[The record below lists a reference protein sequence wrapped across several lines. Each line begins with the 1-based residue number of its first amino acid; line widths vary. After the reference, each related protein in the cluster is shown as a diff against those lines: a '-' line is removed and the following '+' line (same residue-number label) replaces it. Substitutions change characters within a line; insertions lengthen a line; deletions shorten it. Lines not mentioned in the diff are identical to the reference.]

1 MQKIIALL
9 AGILF
14 GAGLAASDMNNPER
28 VQDFLDLLNWDPS
41 LMFVMMG
48 ALAVALPCFQWL
60 IKKQG
65 KPLFAAKFSLPTK
78 FNIDKPLLIGSGLFG
93 IGWAIVGYCP
103 GPAIAALGY
112 GYSDVFIFVG
122 AMLVGAKIQ
131 PLFNTLTTNAGK

>member
-28 VQDFLDLLNWDPS
+28 VQGFLDLMNWDPS

-48 ALAVALPCFQWL
+48 ALIVALPCFQIL
-60 IKKQG
+60 LKKQG
-65 KPLFAAKFSLPTK
+65 KPLFAAKFSLPSK
-78 FNIDKPLLIGSGLFG
+78 INIDKPLVMGAILFG

-103 GPAIAALGY
+103 GPAIAAIGY
-112 GYSDVFIFVG
+112 GYHEVFIFVA
-122 AMLVGAKIQ
+122 AMFAGAKLHQ
-131 PLFNTLTTNAGK
+131 LFNKKLQDNR

>member
-28 VQDFLDLLNWDPS
+28 VQGFLDLLNWDPS
-41 LMFVMMG
+41 LMFVMIG
-48 ALAVALPCFQWL
+48 ALAIALPCFQL
-60 IKKQG
+60 LLKKQG

-78 FNIDKPLLIGSGLFG
+78 ASIDKPLLIGASLFG
-93 IGWAIVGYCP
+93 MGWAIVGYCP

-112 GYSDVFIFVG
+112 GYSDVFISVG
-122 AMLVGAKIQ
+122 AMLVGAKAQ
-131 PLFNTLTTNAGK
+131 QWLTPKHSK